1 MERALSGLRR
11 HEQRAAVRASVL
23 TLVAVTH
30 SQAEADLVRG
40 IIHDLG
46 VRHPSRTLVVVLE
59 KGDPGLPAGNGGT
72 GVDAALWVHALEH
85 DGRAVCFEEVRLL
98 VRGPARFHLDSIVGP
113 FALPD
118 VPLVVWLPAS
128 LPAPGDPLLDVAD
141 RLVVDSRAAD
151 EGGADVLAR
160 AAVLARRLP
169 VTDLSWIRLAPWRS
183 LLAGL
188 FEGSVNRPFLDGID
202 RVQVAGNAG
211 PRQLLGGWLLRRLA
225 LTPARVELTPAA
237 HVSVCIDA
245 TDNHGRRGS
254 FCVARAGAERPD
266 HGHGRDRGRAPPRT
280 APPDAAAVAGARPR
294 RRPHQRRPRRALR
307 GGPGRGPR
315 AAGCGM
321 TGAEPERGHLNGE
334 LIVVDDVASEFA
346 ERVVEAFHT
355 RPGESFALTVS
366 GGGTARRCY
375 EKLAAD
381 GADQIDW
388 WQVDVYWGDE
398 RCVPP
403 DHPDSN
409 ERLVREALLERVGA
423 ANAVYPMR
431 CDEGPDA
438 YQQRVATAGR
448 FDVVH
453 LGLGPDGH
461 TASLFPDSPAIDADP
476 GRLVAMN
483 TTPTAAT
490 PTRG

>member
-1 MERALSGLRR
+1 
-11 HEQRAAVRASVL
+11 
-23 TLVAVTH
+23 
-30 SQAEADLVRG
+30 
-40 IIHDLG
+40 
-46 VRHPSRTLVVVLE
+46 
-59 KGDPGLPAGNGGT
+59 
-72 GVDAALWVHALEH
+72 
-85 DGRAVCFEEVRLL
+85 
-98 VRGPARFHLDSIVGP
+98 
-113 FALPD
+113 
-118 VPLVVWLPAS
+118 
-128 LPAPGDPLLDVAD
+128 
-141 RLVVDSRAAD
+141 
-151 EGGADVLAR
+151 
-160 AAVLARRLP
+160 
-169 VTDLSWIRLAPWRS
+169 
-183 LLAGL
+183 
-188 FEGSVNRPFLDGID
+188 
-202 RVQVAGNAG
+202 
-211 PRQLLGGWLLRRLA
+211 
-225 LTPARVELTPAA
+225 
-237 HVSVCIDA
+237 
-245 TDNHGRRGS
+245 
-254 FCVARAGAERPD
+254 
-266 HGHGRDRGRAPPRT
+266 
-280 APPDAAAVAGARPR
+280 
-294 RRPHQRRPRRALR
+294 
-307 GGPGRGPR
+307 
-315 AAGCGM
+315 M
-321 TGAEPERGHLNGE
+321 TGTEPEQGHLNGE

-355 RPGESFALTVS
+355 RPGESFAITVS

-483 TTPTAAT
+483 EDPHGRNPHPRMTLTYSGIARARLVIFTVEGEAKREAFARVRAGDLACPAARVRAERIVWLVN
-490 PTRG
+490 PAAAGG